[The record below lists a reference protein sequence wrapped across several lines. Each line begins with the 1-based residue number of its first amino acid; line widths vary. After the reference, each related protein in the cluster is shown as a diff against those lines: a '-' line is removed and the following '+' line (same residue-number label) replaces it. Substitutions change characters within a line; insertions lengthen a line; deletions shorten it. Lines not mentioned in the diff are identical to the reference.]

1 MLRRAMCVLALLA
14 PCASAQ
20 TQALQYDVVSVRPHD
35 PADPVGTYRT
45 TPDGISTHATSLR
58 ALIANAYNVKMWLVN
73 GLPGWAM
80 SAYWDVEAKMS
91 DPPTHPLTK
100 EERAAMLQELLH
112 QRFGLVAHEEKRVLP
127 VLDMTVMPN
136 AAPLKPVPLGPPNED
151 GTPARPKGGYRMG
164 RGTLEGTISMPS
176 LVLTLSFPFEKT
188 VIDKTGLTGYYDVK
202 LRWTE
207 GMSTAPTDNGTGD
220 TPPALMEAL
229 QQQLGLKLTPAKA
242 ELPTIVVDS
251 VRQPEA
257 N

>member
-1 MLRRAMCVLALLA
+1 MLRRALYSLALLSS
-14 PCASAQ
+14 CIHMGAQ
-20 TQALQYDVVSVRPHD
+20 SLQYDVVSVRPHD
-35 PADPVGTYRT
+35 PADPVGTYRA
-45 TPDGISTHATSLR
+45 TPAAISAHTISLR
-58 ALIANAYNVKMWLVN
+58 GLIANAYNVKMWLVS

-80 SAYWDVEAKMS
+80 SSYWDVEAKMTE
-91 DPPTHPLTK
+91 PPAQPLTQQQ
-100 EERAAMLQELLH
+100 RASMLQELLR
-112 QRFGLVAHEEKRVLP
+112 QRFGLVAHEEKRMLP
-127 VLDMTVMPN
+127 VLEMTVVPN
-136 AAPLKPVPLGPPNED
+136 APPLKPVPLGPPNED

-164 RGTLEGTISMPS
+164 KGTLEGTINMAS

-207 GMSTAPTDNGTGD
+207 GMSTSPNDNGTGD

-251 VRQPEA
+251 VKQPEA